1 MGPVSSKQFLYHLS
15 KITFSCARKLH
26 NFFCLERATI
36 AYGLRTPTNSPVDCL
51 SGKQVNEVNWPEGGA
66 SEDQKIV
73 AELTQQN

>member
-1 MGPVSSKQFLYHLS
+1 
-15 KITFSCARKLH
+15 
-26 NFFCLERATI
+26 
-36 AYGLRTPTNSPVDCL
+36 VDCL